1 MQSFFSRC
9 QPTRKEYIF
18 LVEAEESLLFRWIL
32 SDQPSLPPRSSESF
46 LCLCSFFRPSS
57 TFRTKSV
64 LLSSLGKGET
74 PRGTEAPAVPSRRCL
89 CPRHSPRYHRLHLH
103 FSCTRSPSAIARYS
117 GAGKILWVTRLGKP
131 QNTNR
136 ARALSLVLHIRS

>member
-1 MQSFFSRC
+1 MEGRGWVQSFFSRC

-64 LLSSLGKGET
+64 LLSFLGKGET
-74 PRGTEAPAVPSRRCL
+74 PRGTEAPRFLRVDASARDTRLVIIACICIFLAPVRRV
-89 CPRHSPRYHRLHLH
+89 RLHA
-103 FSCTRSPSAIARYS
+103 TREQGRYCGSLASGNRRIRIAHVRY
-117 GAGKILWVTRLGKP
+117 R
-131 QNTNR
+131 
-136 ARALSLVLHIRS
+136 